1 MKTCVV
7 STRIPSGQAA
17 GIYDILLPVGFG
29 VPKGFVVYSLVNSS
43 AYNAFDNGTAHVT
56 RSVGFGGSVST
67 GANVVKS
74 ICHWQYSQ
82 YNVDPSN
89 TFSSTA
95 FTAAMYAQNTT
106 AADSRLW
113 WATSFST
120 DKIAGQYAVN
130 GSVTGNVDMIFT
142 VFGGDDVQCA
152 VTGVGVTTTAIH
164 NAPTPFQADV
174 ALMLYNRFAQT
185 TDGELNTGICW
196 RETGAGSGS
205 TRVRKLV
212 GITQRQQDNVATS
225 SLSTVVQTR
234 LSLLATGAALRPA
247 YMGVSAIG
255 CTLSGAATG
264 GTVILLAIKGPTSDD
279 FYVDHFI
286 APATG
291 TGSSSYI
298 TGFVPQCVLG
308 AFSGAGALDV
318 AASTT
323 ANGSEMSSYFTA
335 TGSDPRNN
343 NGLGTITTSTAN
355 ATVTG
360 SGTSFLYQIGP
371 TDILLTTDGQSIGT
385 VSSIASNTSI
395 TLTANSSLTLSAQN
409 FVYVKSQQFAVGF
422 GNLDGDSGTPNEFIT
437 GHVSTDALFTYTCSP
452 GTATNDGNIGN
463 MNGSLNGWTATM
475 STSTAGPDY
484 GYYLA
489 IKNQDYAKRRR
500 IINT

>member
-7 STRIPSGQAA
+7 NTRIPSGQAA
-17 GIYDILLPVGFG
+17 GGFDILLPEGFG

-67 GANVVKS
+67 GANTVKT

-95 FTAAMYAQNTT
+95 FTAAMFARNDTDT
-106 AADSRLW
+106 IRRLW
-113 WATSFST
+113 WATSFTT
-120 DKIAGQYAVN
+120 DKIVGQYGVT
-130 GSVTGNVDMIFT
+130 GSPTGNVDMVFT

-152 VTGVGVTTTAIH
+152 VTGVGVTTTAVH

-174 ALMLYNRFAQT
+174 ALILLNRFAQT

-196 RETGAGSGS
+196 RQTGSGSGS
-205 TRVRKLV
+205 TFVRKLV
-212 GITQRQQDNVATS
+212 GIAQRQQDNVATS
-225 SLSTVVQTR
+225 ATSLAVRTTCA
-234 LSLLATGAALRPA
+234 LLTTGAGMRPA

-264 GTVILLAIKGPTSDD
+264 VTAIFLAIKGPTSDD

-286 APATG
+286 APASG
-291 TGSSSYI
+291 TGSSNYI

-308 AFSGAGALDV
+308 AFSGVAALDS
-318 AASTT
+318 AATT
-323 ANGSEMSSYFTA
+323 TNAGSEMSSYFTA
-335 TGSDPRNN
+335 TGADARNI
-343 NGLGTITTSTAN
+343 NGIGTITTSTAN

-371 TDILLTTDGQSIGT
+371 TDRLLTTDGQSIGT

-395 TLTANSSLTLSAQN
+395 TLSANSSLTLSGQN
-409 FVYVKSQQFAVGF
+409 FVFLKSQQFAQGF
-422 GNLDGDSGTPNEFIT
+422 GNRDGDSGTPNEFIT
-437 GHVSTDALFTYTCSP
+437 GHVSTDALFTYYCSP
-452 GTATNDGNIGN
+452 QTTNNDGYINN
-463 MNGSLNGWTATM
+463 MNGSLNGWRATM
-475 STSTAGPDY
+475 TTAATGPNY

-489 IKNQDYAKRRR
+489 IKNQDYSRRR
-500 IINT
+500 RVINT